1 MQSYVMCGV
10 VLCLPFTL
18 IFMFLCLNPLIFSQI
33 LLNYKASVQN
43 IWSCECPEKPSMFT
57 EHVHISC
64 TVCTAD
70 LTVLYSLLQ
79 GSTSVHIWC
88 VHFFVYDKQLLY

>member
-1 MQSYVMCGV
+1 MCGV

-57 EHVHISC
+57 EHVPIC
-64 TVCTAD
+64 THSTAD

-79 GSTSVHIWC
+79 GSTSVHMWR
-88 VHFFVYDKQLLY
+88 VHFFVYDKQLFY